1 MTENEDRIKKLAVNF
16 TCVDGKSV
24 VFGDVVFVDFVELVR
39 LGDNRDVRTQR
50 VLT

>member
-16 TCVDGKSV
+16 ICVDGKSV
-24 VFGDVVFVDFVELVR
+24 VFDDVVFVDFVELVR